1 MAGKVILQTN
11 ETVRASN
18 YFSEWLRRKRNE
30 KGLSQSELAFV
41 LDMERKSLI
50 AYEKGDRV
58 PKLDVLAKM
67 YAYFGENEIH
77 IKLG

>member
-77 IKLG
+77 IKLV